1 MSYSEHRS
9 IETKF
14 KPGELLANFLAFSRH
29 HYCSGIIKNELS
41 AQICRGNIPLKF
53 QNKTTSQN
61 MCKLREI
68 QNSKIAAQHHTSAR
82 VSRCGHVRKCC
93 SLSVTQH
100 LSQCEYCYKKKQFM
114 LLCNNHWLQQ
124 SFKNFVHNLH
134 NKCIKFSE
142 HNVIPKHN
150 NNIDVFLCNVTQ
162 CFCNLL
168 SFAYDMI

>member
-1 MSYSEHRS
+1 MGGWFWKKFPKKRFYKNLRKWPRQNFRKKVQPLSGWKSFEWMSYSGHRS

-14 KPGELLANFLAFSRH
+14 KPGEFLANFLAFSRH

-114 LLCNNHWLQQ
+114 LLCNNHWL
-124 SFKNFVHNLH
+124 
-134 NKCIKFSE
+134 
-142 HNVIPKHN
+142 
-150 NNIDVFLCNVTQ
+150 
-162 CFCNLL
+162 
-168 SFAYDMI
+168 